1 LLYSILKTPARIAL
15 PFYCRHLH
23 VSHPEVLKMKGPL
36 LIACN
41 HPNTFMDAII
51 LATIFKKP
59 IYSLARGDAF
69 KNDFSIKLLKS
80 LNILPVYRQSDDPSK
95 LHVNYDTFAQCR
107 SIFKKNGIVLMFS
120 EGLSI
125 NEWKLRSLKKGTA
138 RLAFS
143 SWEEGINLTVLPV
156 GINYS
161 SFDSI
166 GKNIHV
172 NFGNAF
178 TWKELHHEPANGH
191 SLLAFTDRLKM
202 EMSAL
207 VYVIDSNDQ
216 DTLRQTFHH
225 EQNNKLKNG
234 LWLPAFL
241 GKYLHAPLYLPLQ
254 KLLSKKYKHTGF
266 YDSLIVA
273 SLLLLYPLYLLMIA
287 MVIWLSI
294 GFIYAAIPFVL
305 FPLLAWCYIRTKD
318 PLGKK

>member
-1 LLYSILKTPARIAL
+1 MLYSILKTPARIAL
-15 PFYCRHLH
+15 PFYCKHLH

-80 LNILPVYRQSDDPSK
+80 LNILPVYRQSDDPTK

-107 SIFKKNGIVLMFS
+107 NIFKNNGIVLMFS

-125 NEWKLRSLKKGTA
+125 NEWKLRSLKKGTG

-143 SWEEGINLTVLPV
+143 AWEEGINLNVLPV

-178 TWKELHHEPANGH
+178 TWKALHHEPANGH
-191 SLLAFTDRLKM
+191 SLLAFNDMLKK
-202 EMSAL
+202 EMTSL
-207 VYVIDSNDQ
+207 VYDIDAHDL

-225 EQNNKLKNG
+225 KPKNKLHQW

-273 SLLLLYPLYLLMIA
+273 SLLFLYPLYLLLFAI
-287 MVIWLSI
+287 II
-294 GFIYAAIPFVL
+294 GFCFGFIYAIIPFVT

-318 PLGKK
+318 PFGIK